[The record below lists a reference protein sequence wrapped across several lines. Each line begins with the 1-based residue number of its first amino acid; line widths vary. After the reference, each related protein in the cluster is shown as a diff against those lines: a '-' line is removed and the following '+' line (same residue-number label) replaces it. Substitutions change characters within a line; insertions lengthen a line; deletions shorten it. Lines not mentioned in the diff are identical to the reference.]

1 MYAAPSICILQFK
14 AFCARDGP
22 HHFAFGILRQLFQL
36 PECRILSCP
45 CYIIPMEVGYFPKR
59 LPFIFTY
66 CQGCMPPWRLRAYA
80 SIRSAIPL
88 VLKAVFAAC
97 FISGSSLK
105 WFLAPST
112 PVWGVLHLEPY
123 YCVRPSLGRCVHFRH
138 AVTCV
143 KLWRDYTTTGAVI
156 QGGVPLRAP
165 LPWP

>member
-1 MYAAPSICILQFK
+1 MYVAPSICILQFK
-14 AFCARDGP
+14 AFCARDGL

-59 LPFIFTY
+59 LPFMFTY
-66 CQGCMPPWRLRAYA
+66 CQGCVPPWRLRAYT

-123 YCVRPSLGRCVHFRH
+123 YCVRPSLGRCVHFWH

-143 KLWRDYTTTGAVI
+143 KLGEIILLRGPLYRGGA
-156 QGGVPLRAP
+156 P
-165 LPWP
+165 